1 MFASVGRRLALLN
14 AIVVIAVIAVVGLAI
29 ALVLR
34 FELDREESRTLHSRA
49 EYAAVAWQN
58 EISSGTSDL
67 PVSRIG
73 ASDGDE
79 EGEDFSDH
87 EDREAIE
94 SGDVVLFG
102 VDLSGAIVI
111 NDRGVTLTGLPNQ
124 DGLAAAFAGETDERV
139 VHIDGKEMRLVSVPV
154 RDAGGSVIGAVQAA
168 RGQTEFQSQLRIAVY
183 TSLAGVIIGAIIAPI
198 TGLFLARRAMRPID
212 AAFATQRAFVADAS
226 HEMRTPLAVL
236 RANAE
241 MLIRVPDMSEAD
253 VRLEATNIIS
263 EVDEIAR
270 LVDDLIFLAQADE
283 GAPGLFDHTPID
295 VRDLLEAEVT
305 AHQHRVTAAGMSMTV
320 SAEPGVLVVG
330 DAARLRQVVRILIDN
345 AILYGRPD
353 GTISVSSNVDGD
365 TAVVRVADTGLGIA
379 RDDLRR
385 IFDRFYRAS
394 DARGH
399 RSGGSGLGLA
409 IAKSIVEAHGGTIA
423 VESEP
428 GVGTTF
434 TVRIPRA
441 PGSPPVAA

>member
-34 FELDREESRTLHSRA
+34 FELDREESRTLHRRA
-49 EYAAVAWQN
+49 EYAATAWAH
-58 EISSGTSDL
+58 EFDTGTPIQTEAVTES
-67 PVSRIG
+67 PKG
-73 ASDGDE
+73 DGDGE
-79 EGEDFSDH
+79 ESSEH
-87 EDREAIE
+87 EDREALE
-94 SGDVVLFG
+94 GGDTVLFA
-102 VDLSGAIVI
+102 VDPSGSIVI
-111 NDRGVTLTGLPNQ
+111 NDRGFTLTGLPDQ
-124 DGLAAAFAGETDERV
+124 EGIAAALSGKTDERV
-139 VHIDGKEMRLVSVPV
+139 VHIDGEEMRIVSVPIPNADGTV
-154 RDAGGSVIGAVQAA
+154 VGAVQAA
-168 RGQTEFQSQLRIAVY
+168 RGQTEFQSELRIAVY
-183 TSLAGVIIGAIIAPI
+183 TSLAGVIVGAIIAPI

-241 MLIRVPDMSEAD
+241 MLIRVPDLSESD
-253 VRLEATNIIS
+253 IRLEATNIIG

-283 GAPGLFDHTPID
+283 GAPGLFDRTPID
-295 VRDLLEAEVT
+295 VQEVVEAEVV
-305 AHQHRVTAAGMSMTV
+305 AHQHRVTAAEMSMTASV
-320 SAEPGVLVVG
+320 KPGIVVNG

-345 AILYGRPD
+345 AILYGRAE
-353 GTISVSSNVDGD
+353 GTIAVSLNADGD
-365 TAVVRVADTGLGIA
+365 MAVIRVMDTGLGIA
-379 RDDLRR
+379 REDLRR
-385 IFDRFYRAS
+385 IFDRFYRAN

-428 GVGTTF
+428 GAGTTF
-434 TVRIPRA
+434 TIRIPRA
-441 PGSPPVAA
+441 PGLPPVAT

>member
-1 MFASVGRRLALLN
+1 
-14 AIVVIAVIAVVGLAI
+14 
-29 ALVLR
+29 
-34 FELDREESRTLHSRA
+34 
-49 EYAAVAWQN
+49 
-58 EISSGTSDL
+58 
-67 PVSRIG
+67 
-73 ASDGDE
+73 
-79 EGEDFSDH
+79 
-87 EDREAIE
+87 
-94 SGDVVLFG
+94 
-102 VDLSGAIVI
+102 
-111 NDRGVTLTGLPNQ
+111 
-124 DGLAAAFAGETDERV
+124 
-139 VHIDGKEMRLVSVPV
+139 
-154 RDAGGSVIGAVQAA
+154 
-168 RGQTEFQSQLRIAVY
+168 
-183 TSLAGVIIGAIIAPI
+183 VIIGAIIAPI

-241 MLIRVPDMSEAD
+241 MLIRVPDMSESD
-253 VRLEATNIIS
+253 VRLEATNIIG

-283 GAPGLFDHTPID
+283 GAPGLFDRTSID
-295 VRDLLEAEVT
+295 VGDVIDAEVT

-320 SAEPGVLVVG
+320 SAKPGVVVTG
-330 DAARLRQVVRILIDN
+330 DAARLRQVVRLLIDN

-353 GTISVSSNVDGD
+353 GTITVSLDSDGD
-365 TAVVRVADTGLGIA
+365 TAVIRVADTGLGIA

-409 IAKSIVEAHGGTIA
+409 IAKSIVEAHAGTIA

-428 GVGTTF
+428 GAGTTF
-434 TVRIPRA
+434 TVRIPRS
-441 PGSPPVAA
+441 PGSPNVVA